1 MEKHWMFINNFLGLG
16 RDLHL
21 CKWPIG
27 TFYSTTSFNFTV
39 KHIYLRIGLYELELS
54 KQTKEQ

>member
-1 MEKHWMFINNFLGLG
+1 MLINNFLGLG

-21 CKWPIG
+21 CKWPKG

-54 KQTKEQ
+54 KKTKEQ